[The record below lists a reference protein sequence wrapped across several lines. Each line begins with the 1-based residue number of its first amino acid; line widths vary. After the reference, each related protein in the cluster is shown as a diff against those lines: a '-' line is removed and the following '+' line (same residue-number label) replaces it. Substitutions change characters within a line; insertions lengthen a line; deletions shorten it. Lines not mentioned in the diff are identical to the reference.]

1 MTAPSL
7 LSFDLET
14 HLIQPGL
21 LAPPI
26 CCASWATRNGSEMI
40 TDLTPRESVMRQVE
54 TQLGRGDTWVG
65 ANIAYDFACVLAARP
80 DLMPLIWRAYE
91 EGRVHD
97 VQIAATLNAIAE
109 GRMREGELYR
119 RDGSRIMSGRYSLDE
134 CVKEWLGRENAKE
147 NDRFRL
153 SYALLEHLPIDQWP
167 EDARQYPIDDA
178 VNTLLVAEAQLRPL
192 TTSFATSGAK
202 NLCDLKAQCH
212 AAFAIHLGA
221 VWGLR
226 TDPVAVEK
234 FKAEVG
240 STVAAIEDWAIER
253 GLMYP
258 KTKKPKADGTFDYS
272 VDKKALGELVLKAY
286 GGNPPHTDKGGISTS
301 RETLEDSG
309 DPVLEKFVEVN
320 RWRKFETYI
329 PTLEEAARVPLNV
342 KPNVLLSTG
351 RVSYEGL
358 IQLMPRKGGVRET
371 FIARPGYVWSSVD
384 YAAIEGCT
392 LAQVCYWLLGYSTL
406 GDAINEDKD
415 IHSILGANLVG
426 ITYEKFVAEKKG
438 RLKDVRQGAKIGNF
452 GYPGMMGATKFVV
465 AQKRQGTK
473 VCELFYNDG
482 RCGDGSEGPGGGT
495 RRVMFWQDKPLDAP
509 LCERCLAKAEEIRS
523 GFIST
528 WKEIRPYWSKVS
540 AIIQNDDA
548 ITQFVSKRVRGKPTA
563 PAAANTLFQGLAA
576 DGAKRAVVA
585 MTKEMY
591 LDTSSP
597 LYGSRLVNF
606 SHDETIIEIPEEKA
620 HEAATR
626 QAEVMIQQM
635 RTVVPDVLVKAE
647 PALMRRWFK
656 GAEAVYVDG
665 PSGKRL
671 VPWEPKKGK
680 E

>member
-1 MTAPSL
+1 MSL

-26 CCASWATRNGSEMI
+26 VCGSFAAR
-40 TDLTPRESVMRQVE
+40 DQLRVNQLGLARDGLLFRQTSSLVTLLADRRGAFDAVE
-54 TQLGRGDTWVG
+54 TNLHEDHVWVG

-80 DLMPLIWRAYE
+80 DLMPIIWRAYE

-97 VQIAATLNAIAE
+97 VQIAASLNAIAE
-109 GRMREGELYR
+109 GRMKDGELYR
-119 RDGSRIMSGRYSLDE
+119 RDSTRIMSGRYSLDE
-134 CVKEWLGRENAKE
+134 CVKEWLGRDNAKE

-153 SYALLEHLPIDQWP
+153 SYALLENTPIEQWP

-178 VNTLLVAEAQLRPL
+178 TNTLLVAKAQLK
-192 TTSFATSGAK
+192 SAK
-202 NLCDLKAQCH
+202 NLCDLSAQCH

-226 TDPVAVEK
+226 TDAGKVAALKTEVEK
-234 FKAEVG
+234 HIVELEA
-240 STVAAIEDWAIER
+240 WAVTQ
-253 GLMYP
+253 GLMRP
-258 KTKKPKADGTFDYS
+258 KSKKPGADLS
-272 VDKKALGELVLKAY
+272 VNKKALGELVLRAY
-286 GGNPPHTDKGGISTS
+286 DGTPPHTEKGGISTA

-309 DPVLEKFVEVN
+309 DPVLERFVEVN

-358 IQLMPRKGGVRET
+358 IQLMPRKGGVREC
-371 FIARPGYVWSSVD
+371 FVARPGTVWSSVD
-384 YAAIEGCT
+384 YAAIEMST
-392 LAQVCYWLLGYSTL
+392 LAQVCLWLLGFSTL
-406 GDAINEDKD
+406 ADAINADKD
-415 IHSILGANLVG
+415 VHSVLGANLTG
-426 ITYEKFVAEKKG
+426 ITYDEFFKRKKE
-438 RLKDVRQGAKIGNF
+438 LKDVRQGAKIGNF
-452 GYPGMMGATKFVV
+452 GYPGMMGEAKFVV
-465 AQKRQGTK
+465 AQKKQGTK
-473 VCELFYNDG
+473 VCELFFNDG
-482 RCGDGSEGPGGGT
+482 KCGNGEDGT
-495 RRVMFWQDKPLDAP
+495 RRVMFWKEKPLDAP
-509 LCERCLAKAEEIRS
+509 LCERCLTQSAHIRQ
-523 GFIST
+523 GFVTT
-528 WKEIRPYWSKVS
+528 WKEIKPYWSKVS
-540 AIIQNDDA
+540 SIITNDDA

-591 LDTSSP
+591 LDTASP

-620 HEAATR
+620 HEAAMR
-626 QAEVMIQQM
+626 QAAVMVEQM

-647 PALMRRWFK
+647 PALMRYWTK
-656 GAEAVYVDG
+656 AAEAVYVDG
-665 PSGKRL
+665 KL
-671 VPWEPKKGK
+671 VPWEPKGA
-680 E
+680 

>member
-1 MTAPSL
+1 MTL

-21 LAPPI
+21 LAPPVVCWSAAMRGESGKI
-26 CCASWATRNGSEMI
+26 I
-40 TDLTPRESVMRQVE
+40 TTLCTETDFSGPLSQAELEFDESFA
-54 TQLGRGDTWVG
+54 GRSTYVG

-119 RDGSRIMSGRYSLDE
+119 RDGTRIMSGRYSLDE
-134 CVKEWLGRENAKE
+134 CVKEWLGRDNAKE
-147 NDRFRL
+147 NDRWRL

-178 VNTLLVAEAQLRPL
+178 VNTLLVAEAQLKAP
-192 TTSFATSGAK
+192 AK

-234 FKAEVG
+234 FKGEVQ
-240 STVAAIEDWAIER
+240 SHISELEAWAVTQ
-253 GLMYP
+253 GLMRP
-258 KTKKPKADGTFDYS
+258 KSKKADADLS
-272 VDKKALGELVLKAY
+272 VNKKALGELVLKAY

-309 DPVLEKFVEVN
+309 DPVLERFVEVN

-358 IQLMPRKGGVRET
+358 IQLMPRKGGVREC
-371 FIARPGYVWSSVD
+371 FVARPGYVWSSVD
-384 YAAIEGCT
+384 YAAIEMST
-392 LAQVCYWLLGYSTL
+392 LAQVCLWMLGYSTL
-406 GDAINEDKD
+406 ADAINEDKD
-415 IHSILGANLVG
+415 VHSILGANLVG
-426 ITYEKFVAEKKG
+426 VTYEKFVSEKKG

-482 RCGDGSEGPGGGT
+482 KCGTGSEGPGGGT

-540 AIIQNDDA
+540 SIIQNDDA
-548 ITQFVSKRVRGKPTA
+548 ITQYVSKRVRGKPTA

-606 SHDETIIEIPEEKA
+606 SHDETIIEIPEERA

-626 QAEVMIQQM
+626 QAEVMIEQM

-647 PALMRRWFK
+647 PALMRRWWK
-656 GAEAVYVDG
+656 QAEAVYVDG
-665 PSGKRL
+665 KL
-671 VPWEPKKGK
+671 VPWEPK
-680 E
+680 

>member
-1 MTAPSL
+1 MSL

-26 CCASWATRNGSEMI
+26 VCGSFHAREKGVEKLLCTSDGTKVMAAASLNCGY
-40 TDLTPRESVMRQVE
+40 
-54 TQLGRGDTWVG
+54 TWVG
-65 ANIAYDFACVLAARP
+65 ANIAYDFGCVLAARP
-80 DLMPLIWRAYE
+80 DLFPLIWKAYE

-97 VQIAATLNAIAE
+97 VQIASSLNAIAE
-109 GRMREGELYR
+109 GRMREGELFR
-119 RDGSRIMSGRYSLDE
+119 RDGTRIMSGRYSLDE
-134 CVKEWLGRENAKE
+134 CVREWLGRDNAKQ

-153 SYALLEHLPIDQWP
+153 SYALLENKPIAEWP

-178 VNTLLVAEAQLRPL
+178 VNTLEVAEAQLKP
-192 TTSFATSGAK
+192 GACR
-202 NLCDLKAQCH
+202 NLVDLKAQCH
-212 AAFAIHLGA
+212 AAFCLHLGA

-226 TDPVAVEK
+226 TDGESVAAFKGEVEK
-234 FKAEVG
+234 NIAELETWAVG
-240 STVAAIEDWAIER
+240 Q
-253 GLMYP
+253 GLMRP
-258 KTKKPKADGTFDYS
+258 KTKKADSDLS
-272 VDKKALGELVLKAY
+272 VNKKALGELVLKAY
-286 GGNPPHTDKGGISTS
+286 HGNPPHTEKGGISTS

-384 YAAIEGCT
+384 YAAIEMST
-392 LAQVCYWLLGYSTL
+392 LAQVCLWLLGYSTL
-406 GDAINEDKD
+406 AEAINEDKD
-415 IHSILGANLVG
+415 VHSILGANLVG
-426 ITYEKFVAEKKG
+426 VSYETFFSERKG

-482 RCGDGSEGPGGGT
+482 KCGTGVLALPGASGT
-495 RRVMFWQDKPLDAP
+495 RRVMEWNEKPLEAP
-509 LCERCLAKAEEIRS
+509 LCERCLAKAEEIRG

-548 ITQFVSKRVRGKPTA
+548 ITQYVSKRVRGKPSA

-606 SHDETIIEIPEEKA
+606 SHDETIIEIPEERA
-620 HEAATR
+620 HEAAMR
-626 QAEVMIQQM
+626 QATVMVEQM

-647 PALMRRWFK
+647 PALMRRWYK
-656 GAEAVYVDG
+656 GAEAVYVEG
-665 PSGKRL
+665 RL
-671 VPWEPKKGK
+671 VPWEPK
-680 E
+680 